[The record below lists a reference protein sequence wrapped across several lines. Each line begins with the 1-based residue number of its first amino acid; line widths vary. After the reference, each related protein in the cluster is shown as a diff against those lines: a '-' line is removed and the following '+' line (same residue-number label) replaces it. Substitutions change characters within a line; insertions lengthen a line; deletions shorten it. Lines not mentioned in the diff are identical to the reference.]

1 MKLLRLIFLLILTL
15 PAAIHAQPVTLEK
28 ARALYFSMSTE
39 KCNSLKL
46 AELFEKNKPGLP
58 VLKAYNGAASAAAP
72 ECVTNPAT
80 KISWFRKGKT
90 LLDNAAAA
98 DPSNF
103 EIRFL
108 RFATQDKAPG
118 FLGYNDNLEEDKKYL
133 ISNLSKGR
141 GIVKDD
147 QVFRMMTG
155 FLLKSKSLNQ
165 TEKKIVNDY
174 SSNLN

>member
-90 LLDNAAAA
+90 LLDDAAAT
-98 DPSNF
+98 DPSNY

-118 FLGYNDNLEEDKKYL
+118 FLGYNDNLEEDKEYL

-141 GIVKDD
+141 GIIKDD

>member
-1 MKLLRLIFLLILTL
+1 MKLFRLVFLLSITI
-15 PAAIHAQPVTLEK
+15 PAAIQAQPVTLEK

-46 AELFEKNKPGLP
+46 AEMFEKNEPGLP
-58 VLKAYNGAASAAAP
+58 VLRAYNGAASAAAP

-90 LLDNAAAA
+90 LLDDAAAA
-98 DPSNF
+98 DPSNY

-118 FLGYNDNLEEDKKYL
+118 FLGYNDNLDEDKKYL

-141 GIVKDD
+141 GFIKDD
-147 QVFRMMTG
+147 KVFRMITG

-174 SSNLN
+174 SSNLK